1 MYILIEASTLPQ
13 PPQAITKMLFSCH
26 QSQRYPYKENSNG
39 QDIVVYIHSSGSK
52 KAVLSC
58 HWGTK
63 FYPLYTSELS
73 FFLITRT

>member
-13 PPQAITKMLFSCH
+13 PPQAITKK
-26 QSQRYPYKENSNG
+26 SQRYPYKENSNG